1 MNPGEKSPAI
11 APGNWLGVMGGGQL
25 GRMFCHAAQS
35 LGYRVCVLDPSAGG
49 PAGSVA
55 ERQIV
60 AGYDNAEALG
70 ELGRVCAAITTEF
83 ENVPSASLE
92 QLAAVRPVRPGAAAV
107 AVAQDR
113 LREKAFIRSCGVPV
127 APYAPVSNA
136 AEVAAL
142 DPALFPGILKTARLG
157 YDGKGQLA
165 VADAR
170 ELVAAWREL
179 KSVPCVLEKRLPL
192 RRELSVLVAR
202 GADGATAI
210 FPVNENEHRHGI
222 LAATLL
228 PARIAPHQAERAR
241 VIAGAIVSR
250 LDYAGVLCV
259 EMFELQD
266 GELLVNEIAPRP
278 HNSGHATIDACVTSQ
293 FGQQVRALAGLPLGD
308 CSLLCPA
315 VMLNLLG
322 DVWFDGTGRE
332 RSPAFEQVLAIPG
345 ACLHLYGKE
354 QARPGRKMG
363 HVTVLGVT
371 LEVAMARAAAVA
383 GALGMEL
390 PAALAGVA
398 PAVADVSGSFASP

>member
-1 MNPGEKSPAI
+1 LNSDTKSASI

-35 LGYRVCVLDPSAGG
+35 LGYRVCVLDPSADG
-49 PAGSVA
+49 PAGAVA

-60 AGYDNAEALG
+60 ADYDNAAALG
-70 ELGRVCAAITTEF
+70 ELSGLCAAITTEF

-107 AVAQDR
+107 AIAQDR

-127 APYAPVSNA
+127 APHAPISSTAELA
-136 AEVAAL
+136 AA

-157 YDGKGQLA
+157 YDGKGQLP

-241 VIAGAIVSR
+241 AIAGAIASR

-259 EMFELQD
+259 EMFELHD

-322 DVWFDGTGRE
+322 DIWFDDAGRE
-332 RSPAFEQVLAIPG
+332 RPPAFEQVLTIPG
-345 ACLHLYGKE
+345 ACLHLYGKD
-354 QARPGRKMG
+354 QARRGRKMG
-363 HVTVLGVT
+363 HVTVLGAT
-371 LEVAMARAAAVA
+371 LELAMTRAAAVA
-383 GALGMEL
+383 NVLGMEL
-390 PAALAGVA
+390 PATLAGVP
-398 PAVADVSGSFASP
+398 PAVADGSGSFASP